1 MKKQHRVLNVFLD
14 VLAVLAGTFI
24 FAAGLYFF
32 IEPANIAPGGVSGI
46 ALLINY
52 LTTAPVGIVSA
63 AINIPLIL
71 LGYRFVGKDFI
82 WKTLLSIG
90 SFTVF
95 YDYVL
100 SMFPVYQGEKLLSCI
115 FGGVFVGLGLGVVF
129 FRSGSTGGT
138 DIIVKMLNRKFPHLP
153 LGRLSFAID
162 MVIIAVSIFVFRS
175 LEAGL
180 YAVITIF
187 VCSQVMD
194 VVIYGGDRG
203 KLVYIISGKAK
214 EISDAVMKALDRGTT
229 FLKGEGGFTGEE
241 KRILLCAL
249 RRNEYHAVQKIVLEL
264 DPEAFMIVADSSE
277 VRGEGFKALD
287 ERK

>member
-14 VLAVLAGTFI
+14 IFVILAGTFI

-52 LTTAPVGIVSA
+52 VTGAPVGVLNA
-63 AINIPLIL
+63 AINAPLIL
-71 LGYRFVGKDFI
+71 LGYRFVGKEFI
-82 WKTLLSIG
+82 WKTLLSIV
-90 SFTVF
+90 SFTVS

-100 SMFPVYQGEKLLSCI
+100 SMFPVYQGERLLSCI
-115 FGGVFVGLGLGVVF
+115 FGGVIWGIGLGLVF

-138 DIIVKMLNRKFPHLP
+138 DIIIKMINRKFPHLP
-153 LGRLSFAID
+153 LGRLTFATD
-162 MVIIAVSIFVFRS
+162 LIIIIISIFVFRS
-175 LEAGL
+175 IETGL

-203 KLVYIISGKAK
+203 KLVYIISDHAK
-214 EISDAVMKALDRGTT
+214 EISDAIMASLDRGTT

-241 KRILLCAL
+241 KRVLLCAL
-249 RRNEYHAVQKIVLEL
+249 RRNEYHTAQTIVQSI

-277 VRGEGFKALD
+277 VRGEGFKALN
-287 ERK
+287 EKK